1 MTLEQEIYTFAEKR
15 NLEAGITSAEPFWEQ
30 EKILLQRNKQLE
42 GFTEQNIKKRII
54 PTMTMKNARSIIV
67 FAMGYG
73 CQKKQKQCYDMLT
86 GECSIAAVGEDY
98 HIILKKHF
106 EELERFLKQKVKD
119 FECQY
124 FVDTGPL
131 VDRAVAVRAGL
142 GWIGKNGSVHT
153 AKFGSLAFLG
163 YMMTNLSLNQKEMA
177 FGSCGSCKKCIL
189 CCPTGALSE
198 NMFHMEKCIS
208 YLTQTKTVLSSE
220 VMRTMGKQ
228 VYGCDVCQIVC
239 PKNQKVLHSF
249 DKKETDILLEE
260 LLYCSN
266 KAFAEKFSK
275 TAAGWRGKK
284 ILQRNAIIALGN
296 SKTKEALPILEQA
309 LNDERELIQQTAL
322 RAIYN
327 LHYNTILK

>member
-30 EKILLQRNKQLE
+30 EKILLQENGKLK
-42 GFTEQNIKKRII
+42 GFTEQNIQKRII
-54 PTMTMKNARSIIV
+54 PTMTMKNAKSIIV

-73 CQKKQKQCYDMLT
+73 YRKKIKESNDLLT

-98 HIILKKHF
+98 HVILKKYF
-106 EELERFLKQKVKD
+106 EDLEQFLKRKVRN
-119 FECQY
+119 FECKY

-153 AKFGSLAFLG
+153 VKFGSLAFLG
-163 YMMTNLSLNQKEMA
+163 YMMTNISLKQKEMVL
-177 FGSCGSCKKCIL
+177 GDCEGCKKCIL

-198 NMFHMEKCIS
+198 NMFHIEKCIS

-220 VMRTMGKQ
+220 VMRVMGKQ
-228 VYGCDVCQIVC
+228 IYGCDICQIVC
-239 PKNQKVLHSF
+239 PKNQKILHSF
-249 DKKETDILLEE
+249 DEKETDILLEE
-260 LLYCSN
+260 LLHCSN
-266 KAFAEKFSK
+266 KAFDEKFAK

-296 SKTKEALPILEQA
+296 SKTKKALPILKQA
-309 LNDERELIQQTAL
+309 LHDERELIQQTAL

-327 LHYNTILK
+327 LHL

>member
-30 EKILLQRNKQLE
+30 EKILLQENGKLK
-42 GFTEQNIKKRII
+42 GFTEQNIQKRII
-54 PTMTMKNARSIIV
+54 PTMTMENAKSIIV
-67 FAMGYG
+67 FAMAYGYR
-73 CQKKQKQCYDMLT
+73 KKIKQNNNLLT
-86 GECSIAAVGEDY
+86 GECSVAAVGEDY
-98 HIILKKHF
+98 HVILKRHF
-106 EELERFLKQKVKD
+106 EDLKQFLKQKVKN

-131 VDRAVAVRAGL
+131 VDRAVAVRAGT

-163 YMMTNLSLNQKEMA
+163 YMMTNLSLNQKEMVLED
-177 FGSCGSCKKCIL
+177 CGSCKKCIL

-198 NMFHMEKCIS
+198 NTFHVEKCIS

-228 VYGCDVCQIVC
+228 IYGCDICQIVC
-239 PKNQKVLHSF
+239 PKNQKALHSF
-249 DKKETDILLEE
+249 DEKETDILLEE

-266 KAFAEKFSK
+266 KAFTEKFAK

-296 SKTKEALPILEQA
+296 SKTKKALPILEQA
-309 LNDERELIQQTAL
+309 LHDERVLIQQTAL
-322 RAIYN
+322 KAIYN
-327 LHYNTILK
+327 LHL